1 MPDELLGSTA
11 LVALN
16 ATARER
22 RFHLD
27 RRAHELIEDG
37 AGDPDA
43 LLTTSELCEWL
54 GVSTQWAEIA
64 RHKGIGPRH
73 ISLSTRRIR
82 YRRSDVLS
90 WLAERTRQSTRE
102 PVDAA

>member
-16 ATARER
+16 AEAPER

-37 AGDPDA
+37 AGDSDD
-43 LLTTSELCEWL
+43 LLTTTELCEWL
-54 GVSTQWAEIA
+54 GVSSQWAEIA
-64 RHKGIGPRH
+64 RHKGFGPRH
-73 ISLSTRRIR
+73 IALSTRRIR
-82 YRRSDVLS
+82 YRRSDVLA
-90 WLAERTRQSTRE
+90 WLQSRTRQSTRE
-102 PVDAA
+102 APDA